1 MLIAKEKRR
10 TNIAE
15 YLLYMWQ
22 IEDII
27 RAYDLSIE
35 KINKKLISQYD
46 QPAEVKKQ
54 LRDWYKQLID
64 MMKEEGIEKQGHL
77 RFLTNTLAELN
88 NFHLRLLSSP
98 KETAYRELYQQAG
111 PAIQA
116 LGAKVPGYKMSDL
129 ELCLNGLYGLL
140 MLRLGKKNVSE
151 ETAESLRSISM
162 MIAYLADRFKKF
174 EQGDYEL

>member
-10 TNIAE
+10 NNIAE

-27 RAYDLSIE
+27 RAYDFSIE
-35 KINKKLISQYD
+35 RISKELIEQFD
-46 QPAEVKKQ
+46 QPSEVKRQ
-54 LRDWYKQLID
+54 IRDWYRQLIA
-64 MMKEEGIEKQGHL
+64 MMKEEGIEAQGHL

-88 NFHLRLLSSP
+88 DFHLRLLSSP
-98 KETAYRELYQQAG
+98 KETKYRELYRQAS
-111 PAIQA
+111 PSIQA
-116 LGAKVPGYKMSDL
+116 LGSKVPGYKMSDL

-140 MLRLGKKNVSE
+140 MLRLQKKTVSD
-151 ETAESLRSISM
+151 ETTESMQSISHM
-162 MIAYLADRFKKF
+162 LAYLADRFRKF

>member
-10 TNIAE
+10 TNLPE

-27 RAYDLSIE
+27 RAYDFSIE
-35 KINKKLISQYD
+35 RINKELVEQYD

-54 LRDWYKQLID
+54 IRDWYKQLIN

-77 RFLTNTLAELN
+77 RFLANTLSELN
-88 NFHLRLLSSP
+88 DFHLRLLSSP
-98 KETAYRELYQQAG
+98 KESAYRELYKQAG
-111 PAIQA
+111 PSIQA
-116 LGAKVPGYKMSDL
+116 LGSKVPGYKMNDL

-140 MLRLGKKNVSE
+140 MLRLQKKHVSD
-151 ETAESLRSISM
+151 ETTESMQSVSRML
-162 MIAYLADRFKKF
+162 AYLADRFRKF

>member
-35 KINKKLISQYD
+35 KINKELISQYD
-46 QPAEVKKQ
+46 QPSEVKKQ
-54 LRDWYKQLID
+54 IRDWYKQLID

-77 RFLTNTLAELN
+77 RFLTNLIAELN
-88 NFHLRLLSSP
+88 DFHLRLLSSP
-98 KETAYRELYQQAG
+98 KETVYRELYKQAG

-116 LGAKVPGYKMSDL
+116 LGSKIAGYKMSDL

-140 MLRLGKKNVSE
+140 MLRLSKKNVTD
-151 ETAESLRSISM
+151 ETTESMQSISR
-162 MIAYLADRFKKF
+162 MIAYLADRFRKF